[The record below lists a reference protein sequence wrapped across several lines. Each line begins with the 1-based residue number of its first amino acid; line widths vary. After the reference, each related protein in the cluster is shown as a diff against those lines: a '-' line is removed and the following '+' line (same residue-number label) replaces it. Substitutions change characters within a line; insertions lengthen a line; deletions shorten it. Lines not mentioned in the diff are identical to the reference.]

1 MKTYWLILI
10 GIWMISCGNR
20 QVQQAATVTND
31 TSVIASENHYFA
43 ADYEVNDEE
52 TSIKPM
58 SGHLLW
64 LTPEKNLPNTPLMQG
79 LVDLYNGS
87 LMLNSIWSDF
97 ELWFRFD
104 TSVKDEIRQVN
115 SAVISDPRIK
125 ELAQTY
131 KDLIMGVLHHDTIQT
146 DSIVFNR
153 AKKAYKHFKAA
164 LANRYNIN
172 HYGKLSEHQYW
183 ASYDKNN
190 VIPNYDS
197 IYNLRGTEDQLH
209 ANQLKQKANNEI
221 DFNKKCIYTLE
232 FGHANDSEPTEEIV
246 KPLVGLMQ
254 SKQYSLY
261 LIEIW
266 RTWRCL
272 TQTLYGASK
281 DSKIPNNAY
290 NQLRMV
296 CANTILQHIV
306 SNPDDIMAINQFLTL
321 SFTDNIY
328 RYGAYPS
335 GNQNILEAIDI
346 FPEKYQD

>member
-1 MKTYWLILI
+1 
-10 GIWMISCGNR
+10 
-20 QVQQAATVTND
+20 
-31 TSVIASENHYFA
+31 
-43 ADYEVNDEE
+43 
-52 TSIKPM
+52 
-58 SGHLLW
+58 
-64 LTPEKNLPNTPLMQG
+64 
-79 LVDLYNGS
+79 
-87 LMLNSIWSDF
+87 MLNSIWSDF
-97 ELWFRFD
+97 ELWFRFG
-104 TSVKDEIRQVN
+104 TSVKDEIKQVN

-131 KDLIMGVLHHDTIQT
+131 KDLIMEVLHHDTIQT

-153 AKKAYKHFKAA
+153 AQKAYKHFKAA

-197 IYNLRGTEDQLH
+197 IYNLRRTEDQLH

-232 FGHANDSEPTEEIV
+232 FVHANDSEPTEEIV

-272 TQTLYGASK
+272 T
-281 DSKIPNNAY
+281 
-290 NQLRMV
+290 
-296 CANTILQHIV
+296 
-306 SNPDDIMAINQFLTL
+306 
-321 SFTDNIY
+321 
-328 RYGAYPS
+328 
-335 GNQNILEAIDI
+335 
-346 FPEKYQD
+346 